1 MTIFR
6 TQQVGVAAIQFKPRP
21 EYFGNRIIKIIEGG
35 HFCPKGRAKMLKKVH
50 KSHNELKKCPKKLS
64 FYFRNLFFVQLKLVH
79 YDS

>member
-50 KSHNELKKCPKKLS
+50 KSL
-64 FYFRNLFFVQLKLVH
+64 
-79 YDS
+79 